1 MTNTKNKI
9 TLQQFCELI
18 NSQDEWKLSNNDI
31 ISENGWNDETGTSY
45 GICSDATFSLRFNE
59 RGEAEVVKRWG
70 GARKGAGRKS
80 PLKNTKRATFLIEK
94 ELLEKIPRNKSRF
107 VNEAIN
113 SKLTLSR
120 EELVAIREVER
131 NKKN

>member
-1 MTNTKNKI
+1 MSLNE
-9 TLQQFCELI
+9 FCELI
-18 NSQDEWKLSNNDI
+18 NAQDEWQLSNSDI
-31 ISENGWNDETGTSY
+31 ISDNGWTDDTGSSF
-45 GICSDATFSLRFNE
+45 GICSSKTHILRFDE
-59 RGEAEVVKRWG
+59 RGKAEIIQKRG
-70 GARKGAGRKS
+70 GVRKGAGRKS